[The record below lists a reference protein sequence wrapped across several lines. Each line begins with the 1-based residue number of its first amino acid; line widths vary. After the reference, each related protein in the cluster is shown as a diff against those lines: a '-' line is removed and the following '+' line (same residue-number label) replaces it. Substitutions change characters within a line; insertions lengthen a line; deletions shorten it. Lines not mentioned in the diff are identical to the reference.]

1 MSLFADTL
9 DYLSTAANWRGR
21 SGIGHRLIE
30 HVQYSALSVAIA
42 AVIAL
47 PIGVA
52 IGHRVGRRGSAG
64 WLGRLAV
71 LSSSSAR
78 ALPTFGLMVLVIQ
91 QWPGRVLSL
100 WPVVVVLVVLA
111 IPPMLAN
118 AVVGVSEVSPG
129 VRDAA
134 RGMGLTE
141 RQVLTNVE
149 LPLASSLLLSGVRSS
164 TLQVVATLPI
174 AAYSGQG
181 TLGRL
186 LIDGLATRNFTVAA
200 AGSVMIV
207 VVALVCE
214 LAFMTVGRM
223 TRRTSRR

>member
-1 MSLFADTL
+1 MSLFSDTV
-9 DYLSTAANWRGR
+9 DYIVTAANWRGR
-21 SGIGHRLIE
+21 SGIGQRLIE
-30 HVQYSALSVAIA
+30 HVQYSVLTVAIA
-42 AVIAL
+42 AAIAL

-52 IGHRVGRRGSAG
+52 IGHRVGRRGNAG

-71 LSSSSAR
+71 VSSSSAR

-91 QWPGRVLSL
+91 QWPGSVLSV
-100 WPVVVVLVVLA
+100 WPVVVALVVLA
-111 IPPMLAN
+111 VPPMLAN
-118 AVVGVSEVSPG
+118 AVVGISEVSPG

-149 LPLASSLLLSGVRSS
+149 LPLAASLLLSGVRSS

-186 LIDGLATRNFTVAA
+186 LIDGLATRNFAVAA

-207 VVALVCE
+207 AVALACE
-214 LAFMTVGRM
+214 LSFVLVGRV
-223 TRRTSRR
+223 RT